1 MQSMKLLYKNII
13 VIFKIQVQIRIFLLL
28 KNKAYLLTY
37 LVRREPPLSI
47 LARGE
52 VVTAAAAA
60 AKQRKEKKAQ
70 KRPRS
75 VDIRCR
81 CCCVVAA
88 QIIWQHC
95 TKST

>member
-37 LVRREPPLSI
+37 LVRREPPPRSMLVK
-47 LARGE
+47 GE
-52 VVTAAAAA
+52 AVTAVA